1 MIDYFERKI
10 RLRDFEVWDVRI
22 GDQHYALAILDEFR
36 PATFDDFEIPDLI
49 YEEDDQRANYV
60 SATYYSD
67 EAVKDEHKEILR
79 EFAQMLTEHLALA
92 HCEVIIKIYQE
103 NPEKAIEQMMLT
115 KYGFKESDMPL
126 DKLLHFN
133 QE

>member
-10 RLRDFEVWDVRI
+10 RLKDFEVWAVQI
-22 GDQHYALAILDEFR
+22 GGQHYALAISDEFR
-36 PATFDDFEIPDLI
+36 PPTFEDFEIPDLI

-60 SATYYSD
+60 SATYFTD
-67 EAVKDEHKEILR
+67 EPVKDEHREMLG
-79 EFAQMLTEHLALA
+79 EFARMLTEHVALV
-92 HCEVIIKIYQE
+92 HCEVIIKFYQE

-115 KYGFKESDMPL
+115 KYGFKESDIPL
-126 DKLLHFN
+126 AKLLHFN

>member
-10 RLRDFEVWDVRI
+10 RLRDFEVWDVQI
-22 GDQHYALAILDEFR
+22 GGQHYAFAILDEFR
-36 PATFDDFEIPDLI
+36 PATLDDFEIPDLI
-49 YEEDDQRANYV
+49 YEEDDQRVNYV
-60 SATYYSD
+60 STTYFSD
-67 EAVKDEHKEILR
+67 KPVKDEHREILG
-79 EFAQMLTEHLALA
+79 EFARMLTEHLALS

-103 NPEKAIEQMMLT
+103 NPEKAIERMMIT

-126 DKLLHFN
+126 DKLMHFN